1 MKVYLL
7 KDIQGVGIA
16 GEVVKVKEGYADNF
30 LLPRKAAIKITKK
43 NEAFYNSRAKQIDNR
58 KEAISSQTSM
68 LAEKIKTLKVTLK
81 RKMHDD
87 GKLYASVNP
96 GEIVDLLAAEGVSVS
111 KSQIKMTKAIKEK
124 GSFDVTVKLSSKLQS
139 TLSLKVIPEHSNA

>member
-7 KDIQGVGIA
+7 ADIEGVGIK

-30 LLPRKAAIKITKK
+30 LIPRKMGIKITPK
-43 NEAFYNSRAKQIDNR
+43 NEPFYKQHAKHVEHR
-58 KEAISSQTSM
+58 KEVISSKTSM
-68 LAEKIKTLKVTLK
+68 LAEKIKGIKLALK

-96 GEIVDLLAAEGVSVS
+96 SEVAELLGKEGINVSR
-111 KSQIKMTKAIKEK
+111 SQVKMDKAIKEK
-124 GSFDVTVKLSSKLQS
+124 GTFSVTVKLTSKIQS
-139 TLSLKVIPEHSNA
+139 KVELKVVAE